1 MKEIDK
7 ISAGLFYNSADKEIV
22 EIIGKT
28 AQLCFEYNQ
37 MAPFKEEER
46 NDLLQKILGK
56 VGENP
61 KVLSPFRCD
70 FGYNIS
76 VGDNFFANVNLVILD
91 SAKVTFG
98 NNVFVGPN
106 VGIYTP
112 NHSFNRKE
120 RAEGQEKSS
129 PITIGDDVWIGGNV
143 VILPGVNIGNN
154 VIIGAGS
161 VVTKNIP
168 DNSLAA
174 GNPARVIR
182 KLEE

>member
-22 EIIGKT
+22 EIIEKT

-37 MAPFKEEER
+37 IAPNKEEER
-46 NDLLQKILGK
+46 YAVLQNILGK
-56 VGENP
+56 VGENA

-70 FGYNIS
+70 FGYNIT

-98 NNVFVGPN
+98 NNIFIGPN

-112 NHSFNRKE
+112 NHSFNRIE
-120 RAEGQEKSS
+120 RAKGQEKSS

-143 VILPGVNIGNN
+143 VVLPGITIGNN

-161 VVTKNIP
+161 VVTTDIP
-168 DNSLAA
+168 DNCVVV
-174 GNPARVIR
+174 GNPARIIR
-182 KLEE
+182 KLQE